1 MLLQV
6 AQMPM
11 MSLIHQDFV
20 TLRDTEV
27 VLGNA
32 LVILKKFNNFD

>member
-1 MLLQV
+1 MLLPV
-6 AQMPM
+6 VQMHT

-32 LVILKKFNNFD
+32 QAIPK